1 MRDLSD
7 RELLAVIEERLEA
20 KDKAYAGLVELTG
33 KLEELNRKLIESED
47 VKSSFLS
54 NIRNEINNPLT
65 SVLTMSEVLISGDE
79 LPDHATLRSII
90 GMIHKE
96 SFSLNFQLRN
106 IFAAAE
112 LEAGEAVPGFSSVD
126 MDSILKDVVSSLG
139 HRAAEKKVSVYLDVQ
154 TELTEKAFR
163 TDAEK
168 VHRIATNLL
177 ANAIEFSPDGG
188 EISVAAATEDGWL
201 RISVRDRGPGIDP
214 RDFNLLFERF
224 RQLDSGASKQH
235 LGHGLGLSIVKA
247 TVDLL
252 GGDISVESSP
262 GKGALFTV
270 SVPEADMDVSTCAI
284 SMDGAEFFTQPETRR
299 F

>member
-1 MRDLSD
+1 MRELSD
-7 RELLAVIEERLEA
+7 RELLAVMEERLEA
-20 KDKAYAGLVELTG
+20 KDRAYAGLVELTG
-33 KLEELNRKLIESED
+33 KLEELNRKLIESEE

-65 SVLTMSEVLISGDE
+65 SVLTMSEVLISGGE
-79 LPDHATLRSII
+79 LPDHATLKSII
-90 GMIHKE
+90 GMIHRE
-96 SFSLNFQLRN
+96 AFSLNFQLRN

-126 MDSILKDVVSSLG
+126 MDSVLRDVVSSLS
-139 HRAAEKKVSVYLDVQ
+139 HRAAEKKLAVCLDVRGRLR
-154 TELTEKAFR
+154 ERSFR
-163 TDAEK
+163 TDAGK
-168 VHRIATNLL
+168 VHRIVANLL
-177 ANAIEFSPDGG
+177 ANAVEFSPEGG
-188 EISVAAATEDGWL
+188 EVSISAAAEDGWL
-201 RISVRDRGPGIDP
+201 GISVKDDGPGMDP
-214 RDFNLLFERF
+214 GDLNLIFERF

-252 GGDISVESSP
+252 GGDVSVESSP

-270 SVPEADMDVSTCAI
+270 SVPEADLEASVGAI
-284 SMDGAEFFTQPETRR
+284 STDGAEFFTQTETRR

>member
-1 MRDLSD
+1 MHDFSD

-20 KDKAYAGLVELTG
+20 KDRAYAELVKLTG
-33 KLEELNRKLIESED
+33 KLEELNRKLIESEE

-65 SVLTMSEVLISGDE
+65 SVLTMSEVLMSGGE
-79 LPDHATLRSII
+79 LPDNDTLKSII

-112 LEAGEAVPGFSSVD
+112 LEAGEAVPGFSRVD
-126 MDSILKDVVSSLG
+126 MDSILKDAVSSLG
-139 HRAAEKKVSVYLDVQ
+139 HRASEKKITVGLDVQ
-154 TELTEKAFR
+154 AGLAEKAFR

-168 VHRIATNLL
+168 VHRVVTNLL
-177 ANAIEFSPDGG
+177 ANAIEFSPEGG
-188 EISVAAATEDGWL
+188 DISIAASAEDGWL
-201 RISVRDRGPGIDP
+201 RVSVRDRGQGIDP
-214 RDFNLLFERF
+214 DDFKLMFERF
-224 RQLDSGASKQH
+224 KQLDSGASKQH

-270 SVPEADMDVSTCAI
+270 SVPEADMDVSTGDI

>member
-20 KDKAYAGLVELTG
+20 KDRAYGELVELTG

-65 SVLTMSEVLISGDE
+65 SVLTMSEVLISGGE
-79 LPDHATLRSII
+79 LPDHATLTSVI

-96 SFSLNFQLRN
+96 AFSLNFQLRN

-126 MDSILKDVVSSLG
+126 MDSILKDAVSSLS
-139 HRAAEKKVSVYLDVQ
+139 HRAVEKKVSVELDI
-154 TELTEKAFR
+154 EGGLAEKAFR

-188 EISVAAATEDGWL
+188 GISVSAIAEDGLL
-201 RISVRDRGPGIDP
+201 RISVRDRGPGIAP
-214 RDFNLLFERF
+214 RDYKQIFERF
-224 RQLDSGASKQH
+224 KQLDSGVSKQH

-262 GKGALFTV
+262 GQGALFTV
-270 SVPEADMDVSTCAI
+270 SIPEAGTDVSAGAL
-284 SMDGAEFFTQPETRR
+284 SMDGAEFFIQPETRR